1 MRRLIVAS
9 AGLFC
14 ALALAAQGTS
24 APSAPAA
31 LAKASAQAA
40 PATPPSKAQIV
51 AAARDVMTRA
61 RYATLATIGD
71 GGQPQARIMDPM
83 VPEKDMTVWLGTT
96 PLSRKVGEIR
106 KNGRVTLLYFD
117 TKGLEYATLIGVAD
131 VVTDKAEKAKH
142 WKPEWAVFY
151 KEGAKG
157 DDFVLIR
164 VKPSRIEVVSPR
176 HKIMND
182 LKTWLPVSVTLP

>member
-1 MRRLIVAS
+1 MKRLIVAS
-9 AGLFC
+9 AGLFG
-14 ALALAAQGTS
+14 ALALAAQGT
-24 APSAPAA
+24 AAPA
-31 LAKASAQAA
+31 KARAQAA
-40 PATPPSKAQIV
+40 AQAVPPSKAQII
-51 AAARDVMTRA
+51 AAARDVMTSA

-83 VPEKDMTVWLGTT
+83 VPDKEMTIWLGTT
-96 PLSRKVGEIR
+96 PLSRKVGEIL

-117 TKGLEYATLIGVAD
+117 TKGLEYVTVLGTAD

-142 WKPEWAVFY
+142 WKAEWSAFY

-182 LKTWLPVSVTLP
+182 MKTWLPVSVNLP